1 MSQKCNGYLSGG
13 KGKRL
18 FYWFVESQNNP
29 SEDPVVLWLNGGPGC
44 SSVEGLLTENG
55 PFRVAA
61 NGKTLNLD
69 PYSWN
74 TFANVLYLESPINV
88 GFSYNTTQFTASN
101 VYNDEVT
108 VNAKYN
114 ALINF
119 FKKYPHF
126 KLQKFYITG
135 ESYAG
140 VYIPLLTRKI
150 LENRHENGFNLKGIA
165 IGNGFMDLYILAAT
179 RVEYAYYHGLFGL
192 DYWNE
197 IQETCCRSGNETLEN
212 RCDFPLIFSNH
223 TMKPQNH
230 NKRCA
235 LLVSPY
241 ILHSVDKIDRYY
253 IYNSCNY
260 TGYLDGGNGY
270 RLFYWFVESQNYP
283 SEDPVVLWLN
293 GGPGCSSIAGLLTE
307 NGPFRVAADGTTL
320 NLDPYSWN
328 AFANVLYLESPVNVG
343 FSYNTTNLPSLMYIM
358 MKRQSISN
366 IMP

>member
-1 MSQKCNGYLSGG
+1 MVKMKPIILPTLFTFCFSFFVSSSSNVDEIKILPGLKDKITFRQYSGYLSGG

-29 SEDPVVLWLNGGPGC
+29 SVDPVVLWLNGGPGC

-150 LENRHENGFNLKGIA
+150 LENRHKNGFNLKGI
-165 IGNGFMDLYILAAT
+165 IN
-179 RVEYAYYHGLFGL
+179 EYGL
-192 DYWNE
+192 
-197 IQETCCRSGNETLEN
+197 
-212 RCDFPLIFSNH
+212 
-223 TMKPQNH
+223 
-230 NKRCA
+230 
-235 LLVSPY
+235 
-241 ILHSVDKIDRYY
+241 
-253 IYNSCNY
+253 
-260 TGYLDGGNGY
+260 
-270 RLFYWFVESQNYP
+270 
-283 SEDPVVLWLN
+283 
-293 GGPGCSSIAGLLTE
+293 
-307 NGPFRVAADGTTL
+307 
-320 NLDPYSWN
+320 
-328 AFANVLYLESPVNVG
+328 
-343 FSYNTTNLPSLMYIM
+343 
-358 MKRQSISN
+358 
-366 IMP
+366 